1 MDYDANIAKSYL
13 ESCSRQREE
22 QISKIK
28 DEIRKMDRNQPA
40 AYSVK
45 SLDKPK
51 KNQVKKKKCG
61 YDYRELSGKILR
73 ASTPYSAAQ
82 AAASASVKVG
92 TLKKMLGTGA
102 YDDNDVKKAIQH
114 AQRMERAAKKRMR
127 NLETEEQKKRTK
139 DRAQNEEK
147 LKEKA
152 AKKPKKKT
160 YKKVNKETEEV
171 KIEARLSQIK
181 KNLKAIEADQ
191 RRFNRRRKNK
201 RLEEMHDVF
210 KANMDYLY
218 SRLEQMER
226 EQAEADFSC
235 EGFNTD
241 FNTDFG
247 GGISSDGVSLE
258 LGGAEIDVPSMD
270 VPVSAEG
277 GAVDITV

>member
-92 TLKKMLGTGA
+92 TLKKMLSSGA
-102 YDDNDVKKAIQH
+102 YDDNDVKKAIMH

-127 NLETEEQKKRTK
+127 NLETEEQKERTN
-139 DRAQNEEK
+139 DRAQNKEK
-147 LKEKA
+147 IKEKA
-152 AKKPKKKT
+152 AKKPKKKV
-160 YKKVNKETEEV
+160 YKKLNKETNEV
-171 KIEARLSQIK
+171 KMEARLSQIK

-191 RRFNRRRKNK
+191 RRLNRSRKNK

-210 KANMDYLY
+210 KADMDYLY
-218 SRLEQMER
+218 SRLQQMER
-226 EQAEADFSC
+226 EQNEAGFSC

-247 GGISSDGVSLE
+247 GDISSEGVSLE